1 MVDVFC
7 NFICN
12 EENYFNCFDI
22 LVLFLMKYLNV
33 CYVKYVFSMCSMY
46 LWFWINVYYVC
57 IVMYL

>member
-46 LWFWINVYYVC
+46 LGFG
-57 IVMYL
+57 

>member
-22 LVLFLMKYLNV
+22 LV
-33 CYVKYVFSMCSMY
+33 VFEDKN
-46 LWFWINVYYVC
+46 WICEVC
-57 IVMYL
+57 I